1 MSAKSPQPGSAR
13 GLPLASK
20 SPLSASGTHR
30 LETLANAYG
39 PALRRYFGKRAYQS
53 ADVEDLVQNVLLRL
67 AVRGDSQS
75 IEQPEAYLMRT
86 ATNVWR
92 DYLRKKGTHAE
103 AVHEEYVEGH
113 LREEHG
119 PDADLESAE
128 AISALLA
135 ALQEL
140 PARTRQVFV
149 LCRVEGLRQKAVA
162 RRLGVSVSAVEKH
175 MIRAIAHL
183 ASRLRDRKE

>member
-1 MSAKSPQPGSAR
+1 MPAKNPSPAAETGRLEA
-13 GLPLASK
+13 LAS
-20 SPLSASGTHR
+20 
-30 LETLANAYG
+30 AYG
-39 PALRRYFGKRAYQS
+39 PALRRHFGKRAYQQ
-53 ADVEDLVQNVLLRL
+53 ADVEDLVQNVLVRL
-67 AVRGDSQS
+67 AVRGDSLS

-103 AVHEEYVEGH
+103 AMHEEYVEGH
-113 LREEHG
+113 LREENG
-119 PDADLESAE
+119 PDAELEGAQ
-128 AISALLA
+128 AIQAVLVALD
-135 ALQEL
+135 EL

-183 ASRLRDRKE
+183 ASRVRDRRQ

>member
-1 MSAKSPQPGSAR
+1 MRQLLGERDRMPAKSPLPASETG
-13 GLPLASK
+13 GLEA
-20 SPLSASGTHR
+20 
-30 LETLANAYG
+30 LANAYG
-39 PALRRYFGKRAYQS
+39 PALRRYFGKRAYQH
-53 ADVEDLVQNVLLRL
+53 ADVEDLVQNVLVRL

-103 AVHEEYVEGH
+103 AAHEEYVEGQ
-113 LREEHG
+113 LCEEHG
-119 PDADLESAE
+119 PDTELEGAE
-128 AISALLA
+128 AIRSIMVALH
-135 ALQEL
+135 EL

-183 ASRLRDRKE
+183 AARVRDRRE